1 MHHRPNL
8 FLMILGSLFFL
19 YGCAATYHPP
29 RPLPPKIS
37 LPHPLPPDISLP
49 QSVPPVPVPPTS
61 SLPQSVPS
69 VPEQKQI
76 PEPSS
81 RAVSDLIAKAD
92 HMEQSGELE
101 IAAASLERA
110 VRIAP
115 KDPIPWQ
122 RLAQIRLQQK
132 DAVQAE
138 ALAAKSNSLAGR
150 SKPIMCR
157 NWQIIK
163 QARNLAGDV
172 KGALRAEDKI
182 QELDATN

>member
-29 RPLPPKIS
+29 RPIPPKTS
-37 LPHPLPPDISLP
+37 LPYPLPPA
-49 QSVPPVPVPPTS
+49 S

-92 HMEQSGELE
+92 HLEQSGELE
-101 IAAASLERA
+101 TAAASLERA

-138 ALAAKSNSLAGR
+138 VLAAKSNSLAGR
-150 SKPIMCR
+150 
-157 NWQIIK
+157 
-163 QARNLAGDV
+163 
-172 KGALRAEDKI
+172 
-182 QELDATN
+182 

>member
-1 MHHRPNL
+1 MYHRSNL
-8 FLMILGSLFFL
+8 CLMIFGSLFFL

-37 LPHPLPPDISLP
+37 LPHPLPPDSSLP
-49 QSVPPVPVPPTS
+49 QSVPPVPVPPAI

-76 PEPSS
+76 PEPSG

-92 HMEQSGELE
+92 RLEQSGELE
-101 IAAASLERA
+101 TAAASLERA
-110 VRIAP
+110 VRISP
-115 KDPIPWQ
+115 KDPLPWQ
-122 RLAQIRLQQK
+122 RLAQIRLRQK

-138 ALAAKSNSLAGR
+138 VLAAKSNSLAGG

-163 QARNLAGDV
+163 EARYLAGDI
-172 KGALRAEDKI
+172 KGALRAEGKI
-182 QELDATN
+182 QELDAAN

>member
-1 MHHRPNL
+1 MYHRANL
-8 FLMILGSLFFL
+8 CLMILGSLFFL

-29 RPLPPKIS
+29 GPLPPE
-37 LPHPLPPDISLP
+37 ISLP
-49 QSVPPVPVPPTS
+49 QSVPPA
-61 SLPQSVPS
+61 
-69 VPEQKQI
+69 PEQKQI

-81 RAVSDLIAKAD
+81 RAVSDLIANAD

-101 IAAASLERA
+101 TAAASLERA
-110 VRIAP
+110 VRISP

-122 RLAQIRLQQK
+122 RLAQIRLLQK

-138 ALAAKSNSLAGR
+138 ILAGKSNSLAGR
-150 SKPIMCR
+150 SKRIMCR

-163 QARNLAGDV
+163 EARYLAGDV

-182 QELDATN
+182 EEFDTTN

>member
-1 MHHRPNL
+1 MYHRANL
-8 FLMILGSLFFL
+8 CLMILGSLFFL

-29 RPLPPKIS
+29 GPLPPEIS

-49 QSVPPVPVPPTS
+49 PA
-61 SLPQSVPS
+61 
-69 VPEQKQI
+69 PEQKQI

-101 IAAASLERA
+101 TAAASLERA
-110 VRIAP
+110 VRISP

-122 RLAQIRLQQK
+122 RLAQIRLLQK

-138 ALAAKSNSLAGR
+138 ILAGKSNSLAGR
-150 SKPIMCR
+150 SKRIMCR

-163 QARNLAGDV
+163 EARYLAGDV

-182 QELDATN
+182 EELDTTN

>member
-29 RPLPPKIS
+29 RPIPPKTS
-37 LPHPLPPDISLP
+37 LPYPLPPA
-49 QSVPPVPVPPTS
+49 S

-92 HMEQSGELE
+92 HLEQSGELE
-101 IAAASLERA
+101 TAAASLERA

-138 ALAAKSNSLAGR
+138 VLAAKSNSLAGR
-150 SKPIMCR
+150 SKLIMYR

-163 QARNLAGDV
+163 EARNLAGDV
-172 KGALRAEDKI
+172 KGALRAEDKMK
-182 QELDATN
+182 ELGATN